1 MRENCCDDTIRIP
14 CSVEYLSGTISSLSF
29 SCFSFFLNGIGAEKY
44 TVTDQ
49 GLC

>member
-1 MRENCCDDTIRIP
+1 MRENYYDNIIHIP

-44 TVTDQ
+44 VVTYQ